1 MEVPSQTSAMPD
13 QDGPAGME
21 FLGSSSPS
29 PSVSFT
35 LLGPPPPSLASSL
48 PSFLSFILF
57 VLGERERAR
66 HTTRHCILHAQ
77 PSSAPRRATS
87 HRLLLFGKVTLG
99 RDPLSPG
106 SAFRTC
112 SCSLFFFFSFF
123 LSFSLEPLLAGL
135 NAATLVHSRRVSA
148 SDGLGLQATA
158 TCSLLT
164 EPQLFRLALGRFPR
178 SFAWIVD
185 CLTTSR
191 AFRVAIQ
198 SVPALS

>member
-13 QDGPAGME
+13 QDGPAGLE

-99 RDPLSPG
+99 RDPLSRERVSHFG
-106 SAFRTC
+106 
-112 SCSLFFFFSFF
+112 LLSFF
-123 LSFSLEPLLAGL
+123 LFFSFSLESLLAGL
-135 NAATLVHSRRVSA
+135 NAATPVHSRRVSA